1 MLKHTLCTVLLYLV
15 NVISTGIHFIEC
27 NTCLLYSYFYKSENK
42 FAQELSLWNV
52 QSLLHAEQKNKLILR
67 KGVPDD
73 RWKHPCPVQQQIESF
88 SNMLIF
94 FALQLFVLFYMMCVK
109 QLIAV

>member
-1 MLKHTLCTVLLYLV
+1 MLKHTPCTVFVYLV

-27 NTCLLYSYFYKSENK
+27 TTRLLYSYFYKSESK

-52 QSLLHAEQKNKLILR
+52 QSLLNPEQKNNLILR
-67 KGVPDD
+67 KGVPVD
-73 RWKHPCPVQQQIESF
+73 RWKHPCPIQQQVESF
-88 SNMLIF
+88 SNMFMF
-94 FALQLFVLFYMMCVK
+94 FALQLFVLFYVMYLK